1 MAKKI
6 LLVDDDKSIIQYYK
20 ELFETNGYEVQVAM
34 DGEQAI
40 VALAASLPDLVL
52 LDVNMPG
59 KSGLDILKEVKEA
72 NDKLPVFLLTA
83 YEQYKRNFLS
93 LYADEYLT
101 KTKRPEIILKKIRE
115 YVGD

>member
-6 LLVDDDKSIIQYYK
+6 LLVDDDKGVIQFYC
-20 ELFETNGYEVQVAM
+20 ELLESNGYEVQVAM
-34 DGEQAI
+34 NGEQA
-40 VALAASLPDLVL
+40 LAVLNTTLPDLVV

-83 YEQYKRNFLS
+83 YEQYKRNFSS
-93 LYADEYLT
+93 LYADEYFT
-101 KTKRPEIILKKIRE
+101 KAKKPEIFLKKVNE
-115 YVGD
+115 YTSQ